1 MSFEPRIAAP
11 EVWRDHSAYVSL
23 TMEFRCNLH
32 CTHCMIE
39 GTMDWLTPQSEAT
52 FDEILAE
59 NARDR
64 RWKGII
70 LTGSEITLR
79 GDLTELAG
87 RARAAGFEH
96 VRIQTHGMHLANP
109 LFCRRLVDA
118 GIDEYFVSVTAATP
132 ETHDRIAGVPGSFE
146 KIMRGLENLE
156 EHDVTVITNTVVTRE
171 SYREL
176 PALVR
181 RLSHLTRLRQMEF
194 WNFFPMAET
203 DTKDLVVRY
212 ADLMP
217 FLKEAIAEARENGLA
232 VEVKNVPECLLG
244 TDGDLLVNAQ
254 PLLLIDERFWDE
266 FSRNGFYRCAHR
278 EVCASR
284 KCLGVNAA
292 YAAKYGWEA
301 DILAP
306 IQPSRNH
313 TRQQQDVP

>member
-1 MSFEPRIAAP
+1 MSFEPRIAASD
-11 EVWRDHSAYVSL
+11 VWRDHSAYVSL
-23 TMEFRCNLH
+23 TMEFRCNLR

-39 GTMDWLTPQSEAT
+39 GTMDWLAPQSDAV

-59 NARDR
+59 NARER

-79 GDLTELAG
+79 SDLTALAG

-96 VRIQTHGMHLANP
+96 VRIQTHGMHLANAN
-109 LFCRRLVDA
+109 FCRRLVDA
-118 GIDEYFVSVTAATP
+118 GIDEYFVSVTAADA

-156 EHDVTVITNTVVTRE
+156 AYDVTVITNTVVTRE

-181 RLSHLTRLRQMEF
+181 RLSHLKRLRQMEF
-194 WNFFPMAET
+194 WNFFPMAEA
-203 DTKDLVVRY
+203 DAKDLVVRY

-217 FLKEAIAEARENGLA
+217 FLKQAITEARACGLA

-244 TDGDLLVNAQ
+244 ADGDLLVNAQ
-254 PLLLIDERFWDE
+254 PLLLIDDRFWDE
-266 FSRNGFYRCAHR
+266 FSKNGFYRCVHR
-278 EVCASR
+278 DVCASR

-301 DILAP
+301 DLLAP
-306 IQPSRNH
+306 LQPHSNH
-313 TRQQQDVP
+313 QPQDRP